1 VPSATT
7 TRRRAGAVAVHP
19 RGVGWR
25 TLSREGGSAL
35 GLSWEREEGERREK
49 WRDKA
54 GTIVYHL
61 LEREHREIRLT
72 LEVSWML
79 AWRDNDSLKS

>member
-1 VPSATT
+1 LENTEP
-7 TRRRAGAVAVHP
+7 RRRVGAWAVLGE
-19 RGVGWR
+19 RGR
-25 TLSREGGSAL
+25 
-35 GLSWEREEGERREK
+35 ERREK

-54 GTIVYHL
+54 GAIVYHL
-61 LEREHREIRLT
+61 LEREHREIWLT